1 MGIPP
6 SWIHLNLIDLP
17 KAPHWEWGLQHES
30 GGARS
35 VHYNGHH
42 CQAVYKAVN
51 DIVSIGGY
59 FTACYIIE
67 DRAAWRSIRESCEG
81 FFVCLSPNP
90 QDPI

>member
-1 MGIPP
+1 MGNKV
-6 SWIHLNLIDLP
+6 L
-17 KAPHWEWGLQHES
+17 ES
-30 GGARS
+30 TDFKRAFT
-35 VHYNGHH
+35 
-42 CQAVYKAVN
+42 VYKAVN

-67 DRAAWRSIRESCEG
+67 DRAAWRSIRESFEG